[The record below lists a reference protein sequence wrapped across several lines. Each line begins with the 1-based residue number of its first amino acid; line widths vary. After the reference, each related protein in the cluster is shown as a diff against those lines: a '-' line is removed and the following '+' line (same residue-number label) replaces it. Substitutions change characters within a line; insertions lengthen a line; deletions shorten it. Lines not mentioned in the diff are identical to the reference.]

1 MFFILNDGTYRHTHI
16 KAHEPMPPSFSF
28 FFLLWCFF
36 SLTLSLCSTVLALYT
51 YVCACYSNDE
61 GMRNYSNSIKK
72 KRRERGR
79 EREKC
84 NTLLSIVITH

>member
-28 FFLLWCFF
+28 FFYYGAS
-36 SLTLSLCSTVLALYT
+36 SLSLSLCSTVLALYT

-72 KRRERGR
+72 KE
-79 EREKC
+79 EREGERKM
-84 NTLLSIVITH
+84 